1 VTRSTAT
8 LREAAPIPPALLD
21 ESCEQLRVRV
31 SVAFMLAGAVEVEAR
46 LAVDIDPELHKL
58 LAAAHGQAL
67 HVMSRERNKLR
78 DARRVIRERDQTQV
92 GA

>member
-1 VTRSTAT
+1 MTRSTLA
-8 LREAAPIPPALLD
+8 LGEAAAIPPVLLD
-21 ESCEQLRVRV
+21 EGCEHLRVKV

-46 LAVDIDPELHKL
+46 LARDVDPELHKL
-58 LAAAHGQAL
+58 LTAAHGQAL